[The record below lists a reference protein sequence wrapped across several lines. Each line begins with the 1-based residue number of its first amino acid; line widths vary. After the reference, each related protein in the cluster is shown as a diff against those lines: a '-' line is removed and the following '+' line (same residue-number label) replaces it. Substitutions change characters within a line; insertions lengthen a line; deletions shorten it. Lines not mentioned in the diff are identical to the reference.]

1 MYYSI
6 LNNQE
11 KIARAL
17 EILMTLFICQVTYNG
32 IHIVLFCTLLNQN
45 TISQQMII
53 NFILWSFQMIL
64 YLCIIRFSISE
75 VKVVDLIQFNGDVL
89 ADLRL
94 KYLDEMVD
102 LFAIVEGTYT
112 FNGVR
117 KEKLYMDIHEDWF
130 KEVEGKNKV
139 LKIVFDEKPTI
150 NKGFNLNIF
159 SLCSY
164 LVRYSPI
171 CKFFF

>member
-1 MYYSI
+1 
-6 LNNQE
+6 
-11 KIARAL
+11 
-17 EILMTLFICQVTYNG
+17 
-32 IHIVLFCTLLNQN
+32 
-45 TISQQMII
+45 
-53 NFILWSFQMIL
+53 MIL

-75 VKVVDLIQFNGDVL
+75 VKVVDLIQFNGDIL

-102 LFAIVEGTYT
+102 LFVIVEGTYT

-117 KEKLYMDIHEDWF
+117 KEKLYMNIHEDWF
-130 KEVEGKNKV
+130 KEVEEKNKV

-164 LVRYSPI
+164 LIR
-171 CKFFF
+171 